1 VDAANALL
9 VGGLTVPFVAFV
21 GLRWLPNQAFWQ
33 TIGAGL
39 LAAAVGFLAA
49 PHARIERLAPL
60 QQSPFFER
68 SRSELELRA
77 TVAYLFLGGVQLA
90 IAGWVLFIATRV

>member
-1 VDAANALL
+1 MDAANALL
-9 VGGLTVPFVAFV
+9 VGGLTLPFVAFV

-49 PHARIERLAPL
+49 PHARITRLAPL
-60 QQSPFFER
+60 QQSLFFR
-68 SRSELELRA
+68 RSESELRLRA
-77 TVAYLFLGGVQLA
+77 TVAFYFLGGVL
-90 IAGWVLFIATRV
+90 IAVALWVLFISTRV